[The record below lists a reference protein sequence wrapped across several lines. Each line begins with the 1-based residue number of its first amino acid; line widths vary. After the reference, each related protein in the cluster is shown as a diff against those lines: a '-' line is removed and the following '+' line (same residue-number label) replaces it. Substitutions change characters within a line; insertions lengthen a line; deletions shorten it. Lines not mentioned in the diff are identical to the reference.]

1 MSISQGEQKI
11 ISILRAEN
19 ISFVREKSFEEAV
32 RVAKC
37 RFDFYLPEKNILLEY
52 QGIQHY
58 EYSAFFFKKKSDF
71 TKAQERDRLKASAA
85 LSMRIPLY
93 CIPYWD
99 LDNLKNFEDLVK
111 PEYLVRSK
119 FHNDDAWRARQNRR

>member
-32 RVAKC
+32 RVANC
-37 RFDFYLPEKNILLEY
+37 RFDFYLPEKNILFEY
-52 QGIQHY
+52 QGPQHY
-58 EYSAFFFKKKSDF
+58 EFISFFFKKRSDF

-85 LSMRIPLY
+85 LAMGIPLY

-99 LDNLKNFEDLVK
+99 LEKLKNFGDLLK
-111 PEYLVRSK
+111 PEYLVHSK
-119 FHNDDAWRARQNRR
+119 FHNDETWRAHQNCR